1 MATTF
6 KEATKRE
13 LLTVLPGRPCCVRA
27 FLSAVAKAAG
37 SLEGAGRRQTLC
49 IQLDSLEAAEAVA
62 GMLKTL
68 YPVEPCVAKHI
79 LQPDTGAERTI
90 YTVSLQQGFARQ
102 VLEDFELV
110 AVTDEGL
117 YNFNRRIPQQLLRKE
132 CCMQAYFQ
140 GLYLVCGSVY
150 VPEQS
155 EDGKNSQGYH
165 FELQVTD
172 GEFADSIM
180 ELLSD
185 LRINTKI
192 SERGSLKLVYAKDR
206 DEIVRILC
214 VLSLADSATRLR
226 DIINERDT
234 ANLLNRAVICE
245 TANMDKIFA
254 AASRLVLA
262 IARLKDRGEYDALPS
277 ALKETAE
284 ARTRYPEASMQELA
298 DILQVSKSCLHHRL
312 KKIEAFAE
320 ELD

>member
-13 LLTVLPGRPCCVRA
+13 LLTALPDRPCCERA

-37 SLEGAGRRQTLC
+37 SIEGTGRRQTLC
-49 IQLDSLEAAEAVA
+49 VRLDSLDAAEAVA
-62 GMLKTL
+62 RMFKDL
-68 YPVEPCVAKHI
+68 YPVEPCVAEHVV
-79 LQPDTGAERTI
+79 QPDTGAERII

-110 AVTDEGL
+110 CVNGEGL
-117 YNFNRRIPQQLLRKE
+117 YSFNRRIPQQLLRKE
-132 CCMQAYFQ
+132 CCMRAYFQ
-140 GLYLVCGSVY
+140 GLYLVCGSMY
-150 VPEQS
+150 APAQN
-155 EDGKNSQGYH
+155 DGGKPSQGYH
-165 FELQVTD
+165 FELQVAD
-172 GEFADSIM
+172 DEFADSIM

-206 DEIVRILC
+206 DELVHILC
-214 VLSLADSATRLR
+214 TLSLADSALKLR

-262 IARLKDRGEYDALPS
+262 IAKLKDRGEYDALPVS
-277 ALKETAE
+277 LKETAE
-284 ARTRYPEASMQELA
+284 ARTKYPEASMQELA
-298 DILQVSKSCLHHRL
+298 DVLQVTKSCLHHRL
-312 KKIEAFAE
+312 KKIETLADS
-320 ELD
+320 LG